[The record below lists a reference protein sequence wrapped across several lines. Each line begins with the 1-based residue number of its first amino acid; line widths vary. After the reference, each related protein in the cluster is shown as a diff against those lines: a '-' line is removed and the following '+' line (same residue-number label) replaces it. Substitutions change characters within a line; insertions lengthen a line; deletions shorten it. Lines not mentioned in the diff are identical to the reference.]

1 MESRVFTVTMF
12 AVTGWT
18 IGVLGF
24 DSQRGLRIFLFTTV
38 FRPALDP
45 TQPRIQWIAE
55 AFFLGVKRP
64 GVKLTTHFHL
74 VPMSRMRG
82 AIILLPYTSS
92 WRGA

>member
-45 TQPRIQWIAE
+45 TQPPIQYLLGDTS
-55 AFFLGVKRP
+55 LGVKLA
-64 GVKLTTHFHL
+64 GE
-74 VPMSRMRG
+74 
-82 AIILLPYTSS
+82 
-92 WRGA
+92 